1 MTKEDGSQAQYM
13 VGQDEQGLRL
23 DVYLSRR
30 DPTVSRSQARRLIDD
45 GDALVDGKAVKAS
58 HRLRPGEKV
67 SLRKPPPVPSEI
79 VPEEIPLD
87 IRYEDDAILVV
98 DKPAGMV
105 VHPAAGN
112 FRGTLV
118 NALQFHCRHLSGIG
132 GVMRPG
138 IVHRLDKGTSGLM
151 VIAKS
156 DEAHRHLSE
165 QFKRRLV
172 SKHYTALV
180 HGNVRQDEG
189 IVDAPVGRHPV
200 ERKKM
205 STASRRGKAAL
216 TRWRVLERFGAFTLL
231 EAKIETGR
239 THQIRVHLGALGHPV
254 VGDSVY
260 GGSKRV
266 VESTALRAVLKKL
279 TRQALHAGRLSFT
292 HPVTGEEM
300 TFESPLPEDMAEVI
314 RFLREKVAGGRRRGQ

>member
-1 MTKEDGSQAQYM
+1 MTQEEEKRSEFIVAEG
-13 VGQDEQGLRL
+13 EQGLRM
-23 DVYLSRR
+23 DVFLPQK
-30 DPTVSRSQARRLIDD
+30 DPTLSRSQAKRLIED
-45 GDALVDGKAVKAS
+45 GDAIVDGKPVRAS
-58 HRLRPGEKV
+58 HRLKPGEKV

-79 VPEEIPLD
+79 VPEAIPLH
-87 IRYEDDAILVV
+87 ILYEDGAIIVV

-112 FRGTLV
+112 YSGTLV
-118 NALQFHCRHLSGIG
+118 NALQHHCRNLSGIG

-151 VIAKS
+151 VAAKS
-156 DEAHRHLSE
+156 DEAHRHLAE
-165 QFKRRLV
+165 QFKRRQV

-180 HGNVRQDEG
+180 HGNLCEDEG
-189 IVDAPVGRHPV
+189 VADAAVGRHPV

-239 THQIRVHLGALGHPV
+239 THQIRVHLSALGHPV
-254 VGDSVY
+254 AGDSVY
-260 GGSKRV
+260 GASKRA
-266 VESTALRAVLKKL
+266 VETPALRAVLKKL
-279 TRQALHAGRLSFT
+279 PRQALHAGRLSFA

-300 TFESPLPEDMAEVI
+300 SFESPLPEDMAEVI
-314 RFLREKVAGGRRRGQ
+314 RFLREKAAEK

>member
-1 MTKEDGSQAQYM
+1 MTQEEGKRSEFIVAEG
-13 VGQDEQGLRL
+13 EQGLRM
-23 DVYLSRR
+23 DVFLPQK
-30 DPTVSRSQARRLIDD
+30 DPTLSRSQAKRLIED
-45 GDALVDGKAVKAS
+45 GDAIVDGKPVRAS
-58 HRLRPGEKV
+58 HRLKPGEKV

-79 VPEEIPLD
+79 VPEAIPLH
-87 IRYEDDAILVV
+87 ILYEDGAIIVV

-112 FRGTLV
+112 YSGTLV
-118 NALQFHCRHLSGIG
+118 NALQHHCRNLSGIG

-151 VIAKS
+151 VAAKS
-156 DEAHRHLSE
+156 DEAHRHLAE
-165 QFKRRLV
+165 QFKNRQV
-172 SKHYTALV
+172 SKCYTALV
-180 HGNVRQDEG
+180 HGNLRENEG
-189 IVDAPVGRHPV
+189 VTDAAVGRHPV

-239 THQIRVHLGALGHPV
+239 THQIRVHLSALGHPV
-254 VGDSVY
+254 AGDSVY
-260 GGSKRV
+260 GGSKRA
-266 VESTALRAVLKKL
+266 VETPALRTVLKKL
-279 TRQALHAGRLSFT
+279 PRQALHAGRLSFA

-300 TFESPLPEDMAEVI
+300 SFESPLPEDMAEVI
-314 RFLREKVAGGRRRGQ
+314 RFLRKKAAEK